1 MNWENFQLGTHCHRK
16 QLEFPIFGSETKIY
30 NSVEPCSAHILHEY
44 QQHEGILYNF
54 KVKGGKRIG
63 CGQQLT
69 SVSAF
74 WFFYFKGKLSQS
86 LCCIDSVRPLP
97 IQYRVYTIDYSA
109 QTIDTKVSAMLKRN
123 QMLTVLK
130 LTALISKKKLSDC
143 TWTLFTTSSKVTKR
157 LN

>member
-1 MNWENFQLGTHCHRK
+1 MRSFQWVVWKRKKPIEFSHFKFTKSEFVKRNEVYQDNMVKMNWENFQLGTHCHRK

-109 QTIDTKVSAMLKRN
+109 
-123 QMLTVLK
+123 
-130 LTALISKKKLSDC
+130 
-143 TWTLFTTSSKVTKR
+143 
-157 LN
+157 